1 MAGDYQ
7 PIREQIIFIL
17 TNQKQVLTYIC
28 GRLDTLA
35 EEIHALKKKQAD
47 ACAALT
53 EAKRKQVELAHRVLR
68 VLVQQESTRKVGFT
82 LAREEEQLMSQLES
96 VAAEL
101 ATPTQFR
108 GRLHELLSCVRL
120 QSQGMQ
126 GNIIFTISS
135 SSSSLV
141 PGSGGERY
149 TLDQGAVSDIR
160 DVLGEQQR
168 GIQALMQLVKD
179 DFRDLDVI
187 VKKIKS
193 E

>member
-1 MAGDYQ
+1 M
-7 PIREQIIFIL
+7 
-17 TNQKQVLTYIC
+17 
-28 GRLDTLA
+28 
-35 EEIHALKKKQAD
+35 
-47 ACAALT
+47 
-53 EAKRKQVELAHRVLR
+53 ELAHRVLR

-82 LAREEEQLMSQLES
+82 LAREEEQLMSQLEC

-149 TLDQGAVSDIR
+149 TLDPGAVSDIR

>member
-1 MAGDYQ
+1 M
-7 PIREQIIFIL
+7 
-17 TNQKQVLTYIC
+17 TNQKQVLTYIF

-135 SSSSLV
+135 SSSSSLV

-149 TLDQGAVSDIR
+149 TLDPGAVSDIR

>member
-1 MAGDYQ
+1 M
-7 PIREQIIFIL
+7 
-17 TNQKQVLTYIC
+17 
-28 GRLDTLA
+28 
-35 EEIHALKKKQAD
+35 
-47 ACAALT
+47 
-53 EAKRKQVELAHRVLR
+53 ELAHRVLR

-135 SSSSLV
+135 SSPSLV

-149 TLDQGAVSDIR
+149 TLDPGAVSDIR